1 MTTAQ
6 ELSVR
11 DKKELVSKEEQTA
24 PGRHYVTYTDIYEID
39 ERAIRGNGDAEISL
53 YGVRHGPL
61 YAVTHLCPTRSTAS
75 GLVRY
80 SMMVCYSDAAQSPEN
95 QATADFDRLILAS
108 LPKGEGGTVE

>member
-24 PGRHYVTYTDIYEID
+24 PGRHYVPYTDIYETDDALSLVMEMPGVERTNLNVALENDVLRVDGQID
-39 ERAIRGNGDAEISL
+39 FS
-53 YGVRHGPL
+53 
-61 YAVTHLCPTRSTAS
+61 
-75 GLVRY
+75 
-80 SMMVCYSDAAQSPEN
+80 N